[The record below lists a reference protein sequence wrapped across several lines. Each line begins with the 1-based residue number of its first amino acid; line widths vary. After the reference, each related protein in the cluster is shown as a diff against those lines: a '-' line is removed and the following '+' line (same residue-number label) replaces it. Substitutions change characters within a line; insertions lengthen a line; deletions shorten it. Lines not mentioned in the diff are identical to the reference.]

1 MVNETKI
8 PFPDESGS
16 DGSQAKAD
24 TNIQELVPAKAN
36 AMPMADSIIGLAS
49 SNSRAFG
56 GEVASAWVVGVA
68 SQMASELQQT
78 KAELSS
84 VRVKAEASANDLS
97 HERVKSAVLSERL
110 RAFQATR
117 HIKHLGVAVGTLL
130 LGTGFQLSRTG
141 NTPLGITAAIIGALL
156 VLVSWLS
163 VPRGGD
169 K

>member
-1 MVNETKI
+1 MNEAKV
-8 PFPDESGS
+8 PLPSESGS

-24 TNIQELVPAKAN
+24 ANIQELVPAKAS

-56 GEVASAWVVGVA
+56 GEVASTLVAGVA
-68 SQMASELQQT
+68 SQMASDLQQT

-84 VRVKAEASANDLS
+84 VRVKAETSASDLAD
-97 HERVKSAVLSERL
+97 ERIKSAVLAERL

-130 LGTGFQLSRTG
+130 LGTAFQLSRTG
-141 NTPLGITAAIIGALL
+141 NMPIGITAAVIGALL
-156 VLVSWLS
+156 VVVSWWS

>member
-1 MVNETKI
+1 MIGPKI
-8 PFPDESGS
+8 PLPDESGS

-24 TNIQELVPAKAN
+24 TSTQELMPAKVSP
-36 AMPMADSIIGLAS
+36 MPMADSIIGLAS

-56 GEVASAWVVGVA
+56 GEVASTLVAGVA
-68 SQMASELQQT
+68 AQMASELQQT

-84 VRVKAEASANDLS
+84 VRIKAEASASDLAD
-97 HERVKSAVLSERL
+97 ERVKSAVLSERL

-117 HIKHLGVAVGTLL
+117 HIKQLGVAVGTLL
-130 LGTGFQLSRTG
+130 LGTGFQLARAG
-141 NTPLGITAAIIGALL
+141 NTPIAVTSAVIGALL
-156 VLVSWLS
+156 VIVSWWS